1 MENTQKSFIRQ
12 PGRKA
17 EDSIRKMTIYKD
29 SAVNAMKDSL
39 EFDKKIVESND
50 EYIKKLREA
59 DATEYDILKAN
70 MEKAESEEER
80 SAIRSRL
87 AEMNAQRYKKDTENK
102 EFYQAGKY
110 DGKVEGYE
118 EASDEYEE
126 KLLKQADEFLKQ
138 KQIFESERD
147 AYEALLDEYETEID
161 DLSEKLD
168 RTEAEN
174 EYLQQLL
181 LRDRKLRRMAG

>member
-1 MENTQKSFIRQ
+1 MENTKKSFIRQ

-29 SAVNAMKDSL
+29 SAVNTMKDSL

-102 EFYQAGKY
+102 EFYEKQQESHRNHNLKILTSVAVITGLAYKFRKPLMNAGKALIT
-110 DGKVEGYE
+110 KV
-118 EASDEYEE
+118 
-126 KLLKQADEFLKQ
+126 
-138 KQIFESERD
+138 
-147 AYEALLDEYETEID
+147 
-161 DLSEKLD
+161 
-168 RTEAEN
+168 
-174 EYLQQLL
+174 
-181 LRDRKLRRMAG
+181 

>member
-1 MENTQKSFIRQ
+1 M
-12 PGRKA
+12 
-17 EDSIRKMTIYKD
+17 
-29 SAVNAMKDSL
+29 
-39 EFDKKIVESND
+39 
-50 EYIKKLREA
+50 
-59 DATEYDILKAN
+59 
-70 MEKAESEEER
+70 
-80 SAIRSRL
+80 
-87 AEMNAQRYKKDTENK
+87 
-102 EFYQAGKY
+102 
-110 DGKVEGYE
+110 
-118 EASDEYEE
+118 
-126 KLLKQADEFLKQ
+126 KQ

>member
-1 MENTQKSFIRQ
+1 MENTKKSLIRQ

-102 EFYQAGKY
+102 EFYEKQQESHRNHNLKILTSVAVITGLAYKFRKPLMNAGK
-110 DGKVEGYE
+110 
-118 EASDEYEE
+118 
-126 KLLKQADEFLKQ
+126 
-138 KQIFESERD
+138 
-147 AYEALLDEYETEID
+147 ALITKI
-161 DLSEKLD
+161 
-168 RTEAEN
+168 
-174 EYLQQLL
+174 
-181 LRDRKLRRMAG
+181 

>member
-1 MENTQKSFIRQ
+1 MGL
-12 PGRKA
+12 GRMLWRSTGIGRTIDTVKNMVEEGSVIEGVKKTA
-17 EDSIRKMTIYKD
+17 KEDWCEDNPIT
-29 SAVNAMKDSL
+29 
-39 EFDKKIVESND
+39 
-50 EYIKKLREA
+50 
-59 DATEYDILKAN
+59 
-70 MEKAESEEER
+70 
-80 SAIRSRL
+80 SRV
-87 AEMNAQRYKKDTENK
+87 
-102 EFYQAGKY
+102 YQAGKY

-168 RTEAEN
+168 KTEAEN